1 MRNYLLAGG
10 VVGCLPF
17 LAAAF
22 SVATSNKVPVKARIA
37 SIDRTCEYTAVVRHS
52 YGETLKADCNL
63 TKTFEGMRDHAK
75 DRTRDLKGKAKV
87 TLSYMAPG
95 ERYERTGT
103 IELTGRD
110 DEFYTYHY
118 GDVIQVKIDKAD
130 PSKVSRY

>member
-22 SVATSNKVPVKARIA
+22 SVATSNKVPVSARIT
-37 SIDRTCEYTAVVRHS
+37 SIDRTCEYTASLRRG
-52 YGETLKADCNL
+52 YGDTLKADCNL
-63 TKTFEGMRDHAK
+63 TKTFETMRDHAK
-75 DRTRDLKGKAKV
+75 GRAMDLKGTAEV

-95 ERYERTGT
+95 EEHERTGT
-103 IELTGRD
+103 ITLTGRD

-118 GDVIQVKIDKAD
+118 GDVIEVKIDKSD
-130 PSKVSRY
+130 PSKISRY